1 VLLSLQKNHSH
12 QENRFKTAVVLAAC
26 LALSACGGGGD
37 STPAPTTA
45 DAPGCDVTSQKDWLR
60 AYMADQYFW
69 TGASPN
75 PDPAGYS
82 TVQSYYDALLF
93 TGDAAVPK
101 DKWSYITPTAAYNQF
116 FGAGKT
122 MSYGVFVNGLEG
134 VLPLRLRY
142 VEPQSPAALAGL
154 KRGDIILSA
163 NARSAS
169 ELITSKDFSVLTPAN
184 VGDSLALQIDSGTGS
199 RPGARTVT
207 LTAASFDLTPVST
220 SQILTLPN
228 GSKAGYVLLKDFIS
242 QSEAPLAAA
251 FANFRAQGA
260 TELIIDLRYNGG
272 GLLSTSNLLASLV
285 AGATSSG
292 QVFTQLNRNARNQA
306 ANTTFRLSAAPA
318 PAFSRVVVLTGS
330 RTCSASELLVNGL
343 KPYMNVITVGAATC
357 GKPFGFYPVDRCGS
371 TFSAVNFETVN
382 GAGQGRYYNGIAP
395 TCAAIDD
402 FTGELGTASEG
413 LTAVGIDY
421 LQTGVC
427 STVSVPLAATR
438 RSALGFATLPNGRP
452 D

>member
-1 VLLSLQKNHSH
+1 VSPSQQK
-12 QENRFKTAVVLAAC
+12 NRFKVTAVLACC
-26 LALSACGGGGD
+26 LVLSACGGGGD
-37 STPAPTTA
+37 STSAPTSAET
-45 DAPGCDVTSQKDWLR
+45 PGCDVTSQKDWLR

-69 TGASPN
+69 TGTSPN

-93 TGDAAVPK
+93 TGDAVVPK
-101 DKWSYITPTAAYNQF
+101 DKWSYITPTATYSQF
-116 FGAGKT
+116 FGAGKS
-122 MSYGVFVNGLEG
+122 MSYGVFVNGVEG

-154 KRGDIILSA
+154 KRGDIIVSA
-163 NARSAS
+163 NTRTAA
-169 ELITSKDFSVLTPAN
+169 ELMSSKDFSVLTPAAA
-184 VGDSLALQIDSGTGS
+184 GDSLNLEIDSGTGP
-199 RPGARTVT
+199 RPVT
-207 LTAASFDLTPVST
+207 LTAATFDLTPVSS
-220 SQILTLPN
+220 SQVLTLPN
-228 GSKAGYVLLKDFIS
+228 GSKAGYVVLKDFIS
-242 QSEAPLAAA
+242 QAEAPLTAV
-251 FANFRAQGA
+251 FANFRAQRA

-306 ANTTFRLSAAPA
+306 ANSTFRLSTAPG
-318 PAFSRVVVLTGS
+318 PTFSRVVVLTGS

-343 KPYMNVITVGAATC
+343 KPYVNVITVGATTC
-357 GKPFGFYPVDRCGS
+357 GKPFGFYPVDHCGN

-382 GAGQGRYYNGIAP
+382 GAGQGRYYDGIAP

-402 FTGELGTASEG
+402 FKGELGTASEG
-413 LTAVGIDY
+413 LTAVAADY

-427 STVSVPLAATR
+427 STVSVPLAGSR

>member
-1 VLLSLQKNHSH
+1 VLLSLQRNRSHPKNRI
-12 QENRFKTAVVLAAC
+12 NTTVVLAVC

-37 STPAPTTA
+37 SSPAPTTT
-45 DAPGCDVTSQKDWLR
+45 DAPGCDVTRQKDWLR

-69 TGASPN
+69 TGTSPN
-75 PDPAGYS
+75 PDPFGYA

-93 TGDAAVPK
+93 TGDAVVPK

-116 FGAGKT
+116 FGAGKS
-122 MSYGVFVNGLEG
+122 MSYGVFVNGVEG

-142 VEPQSPAALAGL
+142 VEPQSPAAQAGL
-154 KRGDIILSA
+154 KRGDIIVSA
-163 NARSAS
+163 NTRSAS

-184 VGDSLALQIDSGTGS
+184 AGDSLTLEIDSGTGPRS
-199 RPGARTVT
+199 VT
-207 LTAASFDLTPVST
+207 LTAASFDLTPVSV
-220 SQILTLPN
+220 SQVLRLPN
-228 GSKAGYVLLKDFIS
+228 GSNAGYVVLKDFIS
-242 QSEAPLAAA
+242 QAESSLTAV
-251 FANFRAQGA
+251 FADFRARRA

-285 AGATSSG
+285 AGASSSG
-292 QVFTQLNRNARNQA
+292 QVFAQLNRNARNQA
-306 ANTTFRLSAAPA
+306 ANATFRLTTAPA

-343 KPYMNVITVGAATC
+343 KPYVNVITIGAATC
-357 GKPFGFYPVDRCGS
+357 GKPFGFYPVDHCGN

-382 GAGQGRYYNGIAP
+382 GAGQGRYYDGIAP

-402 FTGELGTASEG
+402 FKGELGTASEG
-413 LTAVGIDY
+413 LTAVAADY

-427 STVSVPLAATR
+427 STVSVPLAGSR

>member
-1 VLLSLQKNHSH
+1 VSLSLRKN
-12 QENRFKTAVVLAAC
+12 RLKTTVVLAAC
-26 LALSACGGGGD
+26 LVLSACGGGGD
-37 STPAPTTA
+37 SASPPASA

-93 TGDAAVPK
+93 TGDAVVPK

-116 FGAGKT
+116 FGAGKS

-154 KRGDIILSA
+154 KRGDIIVSA

-184 VGDSLALQIDSGTGS
+184 VGDSLSLQIDSGTG
-199 RPGARTVT
+199 ARVVT
-207 LTAASFDLTPVST
+207 LTAATFDLTPVSS
-220 SQILTLPN
+220 SQVLTLPN
-228 GSKAGYVLLKDFIS
+228 GSKAGYLLLKDFIS
-242 QSEAPLAAA
+242 QAEAPLTAA
-251 FANFRAQGA
+251 FATFRAQRA

-285 AGATSSG
+285 AGAASNG

-306 ANTTFRLSAAPA
+306 ANATFRLTTAPA

-343 KPYMNVITVGAATC
+343 KPYVNVITVGAATC
-357 GKPFGFYPVDRCGS
+357 GKPFGFYPVDHCGN

-382 GAGQGRYYNGIAP
+382 GAGEGRYYNGIAP
-395 TCAAIDD
+395 TCAAADD
-402 FTGELGTASEG
+402 FKGEMGTASEG
-413 LTAVGIDY
+413 LTAVAAEY
-421 LQTGVC
+421 LSTGLC
-427 STVSVPLAATR
+427 STVSVPLAATAR
-438 RSALGFATLPNGRP
+438 RTALGFATLPNGRP

>member
-1 VLLSLQKNHSH
+1 MRPSSPKSPFHGSL
-12 QENRFKTAVVLAAC
+12 VLAC
-26 LALSACGGGGD
+26 LTFLSACGGGSD
-37 STPAPTTA
+37 STSAPITGET
-45 DAPGCDVTSQKDWLR
+45 PGCDAASQKDWLR

-69 TGASPN
+69 TGSSPN

-93 TGDAAVPK
+93 TGDTAVPK

-154 KRGDIILSA
+154 KRGDVIISA
-163 NARSAS
+163 NTRTAADLMS
-169 ELITSKDFSVLTPAN
+169 SKDFSVLTPAN
-184 VGDSLALQIDSGTGS
+184 VGDSLALQIDSGTGP
-199 RPGARTVT
+199 RAVT
-207 LTAASFDLTPVST
+207 LTAASFDLTPVSA
-220 SQILTLPN
+220 SQVLTLPN

-242 QSEAPLAAA
+242 QAETPLTAT
-251 FANFRAQGA
+251 FANFRAERA

-292 QVFTQLNRNARNQA
+292 QVFAQLNRNARNQA
-306 ANTTFRLSAAPA
+306 ANSTFRLSAAPA

-343 KPYMNVITVGAATC
+343 KPYANVITVGAATC
-357 GKPFGFYPVDRCGS
+357 GKPFGFYPVDHCGN

-382 GAGQGRYYNGIAP
+382 GAGLGRYYNGIAP
-395 TCAAIDD
+395 TCVAIDD
-402 FTGELGTASEG
+402 FKGELGKASEG
-413 LTAVGIDY
+413 MTAIAAEY
-421 LQTGVC
+421 LSTGVC
-427 STVSVPLAATR
+427 STVAVPLAGTARLT
-438 RSALGFATLPNGRP
+438 ALGFATLPNGRP

>member
-1 VLLSLQKNHSH
+1 MFRSQQKTF
-12 QENRFKTAVVLAAC
+12 FKSSAALAC
-26 LALSACGGGGD
+26 LVALTACGGGTD
-37 STPAPTTA
+37 STPEPTA
-45 DAPGCDVTSQKDWLR
+45 NSAPGCDVTSQKDWLR

-69 TGASPN
+69 TGTAPN

-93 TGDAAVPK
+93 TGDAVVPK

-122 MSYGVFVNGLEG
+122 MSYGVFVNGVEG

-142 VEPQSPAALAGL
+142 IEPQSPAALAGL
-154 KRGDIILSA
+154 KRGDIIVSA

-169 ELITSKDFSVLTPAN
+169 ELISSKDFSVLTPTS
-184 VGDSLALQIDSGTGS
+184 VGDNLSLQIDSGA
-199 RPGARTVT
+199 GARAVT
-207 LTAASFDLTPVST
+207 LTAASFDLTPVS
-220 SQILTLPN
+220 SAQVLTLP
-228 GSKAGYVLLKDFIS
+228 GGAKAGYVLLKDFIS
-242 QSEAPLAAA
+242 QSEAPLTAA
-251 FANFRAQGA
+251 FANFRAQRA

-306 ANTTFRLSAAPA
+306 ANTTFRLTTAPA

-343 KPYMNVITVGAATC
+343 KPYVNVITVGAVTC
-357 GKPFGFYPVDRCGS
+357 GKPFGFYPVDHCGS

-395 TCAAIDD
+395 TCPAADD
-402 FTGELGTASEG
+402 FKGELGTPSEA
-413 LTAVGIDY
+413 LTAVAADY
-421 LQTGVC
+421 LRTGVC
-427 STVSVPLAATR
+427 STVSVPLTGNSR
-438 RSALGFATLPNGRP
+438 RAALGFGSLPNSRI

>member
-1 VLLSLQKNHSH
+1 MFRSQQKTF
-12 QENRFKTAVVLAAC
+12 FKSSAALAC
-26 LALSACGGGGD
+26 LVALTACGGGTD
-37 STPAPTTA
+37 STPEPTA
-45 DAPGCDVTSQKDWLR
+45 NSAPGCDVTSQKDWLR

-69 TGASPN
+69 TGTAPN

-93 TGDAAVPK
+93 TGDAVVPK

-122 MSYGVFVNGLEG
+122 MSYGVFVNGVEG

-142 VEPQSPAALAGL
+142 IEPQSPAALAGL
-154 KRGDIILSA
+154 KRGDIIVSA

-169 ELITSKDFSVLTPAN
+169 ELISSKDFSVLTPTS
-184 VGDSLALQIDSGTGS
+184 VGDNLSLQIDSGA
-199 RPGARTVT
+199 GARAVT
-207 LTAASFDLTPVST
+207 LTAASFDLTPVS
-220 SQILTLPN
+220 SAQVLTLP
-228 GSKAGYVLLKDFIS
+228 GGAKAGYVLLKDFIS
-242 QSEAPLAAA
+242 QSEAPLTAA
-251 FANFRAQGA
+251 FANFRAQRA

-306 ANTTFRLSAAPA
+306 ANTTFRLTTAPA

-343 KPYMNVITVGAATC
+343 KPYVNVITVGAVTC
-357 GKPFGFYPVDRCGS
+357 GKPFGFYPVDHCGS

-395 TCAAIDD
+395 TCPAADD
-402 FTGELGTASEG
+402 FKGELGTPSEA
-413 LTAVGIDY
+413 LTAVAADY
-421 LQTGVC
+421 LRTGVC
-427 STVSVPLAATR
+427 STVSVPLTANSR
-438 RSALGFATLPNGRP
+438 RAALGFGSLPNSRI